1 MKVKSI
7 KTARVL
13 GNKIKP
19 IFRMTNTKML
29 MKMSKSPK
37 SRNNVVIEIDK
48 KESINSQNFQTSMT
62 SIENSMSFNELKKN
76 KEECNGSSLYK
87 KYLLSKTQYNQK
99 ISEIADINNKYIQ
112 NQNEIKRLEKYLEKL
127 KQEKNEKK
135 SNIIDL
141 LSQKESLEEIYKL
154 KLFSLYKKNINDN
167 NNNINGQIQEI
178 KKEKKMKN
186 WKIKNKPNLTLNN
199 IDNGN
204 DTLEANPFET
214 INIIND
220 DEVEIQL
227 DDIKKSNQQ
236 KYEEQVISL
245 AEEFL
250 QKKDTEMNNKLIAK
264 IKFGYQI
271 FFLETNSYT
280 CIKLDNI
287 ISNFFSR
294 ASAII
299 SKESNGKFTE
309 KLINS
314 FLKIL
319 LKINLVNDEMAK
331 TLKFLNKIYKNT
343 KKQIKDKIALLN
355 KRNTNLSNKKIS
367 YENIQKELKKFIDDN
382 KDKVKNNE
390 KNVIHLENDNDNMID
405 NNVDNDLELLQSE
418 KKFDLC
424 ETERKISEKM
434 ELEYSVDSTDNN
446 NEKAKSLN
454 TKKLSMNKLF
464 SVKKK
469 LNEEHNGV
477 KNLKNVII
485 NYIPCAN
492 KENKAYENV
501 KQNIVKNNKEI
512 NVNNLLINNN
522 INIENNNNIIN
533 NKNKRNII
541 HTVLGSPKKQSVINK
556 KDNKVNSLRK
566 IAIPHKTHANIC
578 HSPTN
583 LKRNTS
589 NDKLFTI
596 DKRDNQNKAKNYTP
610 CKTININDKTKALD
624 TSVNRSFN
632 NIYNITEDMPQ
643 SICYFKLSDKN
654 EFNPLTDNSP
664 LKYNYFEG
672 SIFIDKVF
680 NKLKICRK
688 TEKKFV
694 GIDLK
699 DILEMHLGNEMDK
712 VVKIYDAYKKSGK
725 NKDKKIDFNKM
736 IYSGEI
742 KSLDLKQNEK
752 NKLANCKFFNLL
764 IIVGKRFIPKA
775 EFIFDNVDHFNIW
788 YNCLDNIVKINN
800 SDKEKKKLNFN

>member
-271 FFLETNSYT
+271 FFLETNSY
-280 CIKLDNI
+280 I
-287 ISNFFSR
+287 
-294 ASAII
+294 
-299 SKESNGKFTE
+299 
-309 KLINS
+309 
-314 FLKIL
+314 
-319 LKINLVNDEMAK
+319 
-331 TLKFLNKIYKNT
+331 
-343 KKQIKDKIALLN
+343 
-355 KRNTNLSNKKIS
+355 
-367 YENIQKELKKFIDDN
+367 
-382 KDKVKNNE
+382 
-390 KNVIHLENDNDNMID
+390 
-405 NNVDNDLELLQSE
+405 
-418 KKFDLC
+418 
-424 ETERKISEKM
+424 
-434 ELEYSVDSTDNN
+434 
-446 NEKAKSLN
+446 
-454 TKKLSMNKLF
+454 
-464 SVKKK
+464 
-469 LNEEHNGV
+469 
-477 KNLKNVII
+477 
-485 NYIPCAN
+485 
-492 KENKAYENV
+492 
-501 KQNIVKNNKEI
+501 
-512 NVNNLLINNN
+512 
-522 INIENNNNIIN
+522 
-533 NKNKRNII
+533 
-541 HTVLGSPKKQSVINK
+541 
-556 KDNKVNSLRK
+556 
-566 IAIPHKTHANIC
+566 
-578 HSPTN
+578 
-583 LKRNTS
+583 
-589 NDKLFTI
+589 
-596 DKRDNQNKAKNYTP
+596 
-610 CKTININDKTKALD
+610 
-624 TSVNRSFN
+624 
-632 NIYNITEDMPQ
+632 
-643 SICYFKLSDKN
+643 
-654 EFNPLTDNSP
+654 
-664 LKYNYFEG
+664 
-672 SIFIDKVF
+672 
-680 NKLKICRK
+680 
-688 TEKKFV
+688 
-694 GIDLK
+694 
-699 DILEMHLGNEMDK
+699 
-712 VVKIYDAYKKSGK
+712 
-725 NKDKKIDFNKM
+725 
-736 IYSGEI
+736 
-742 KSLDLKQNEK
+742 
-752 NKLANCKFFNLL
+752 
-764 IIVGKRFIPKA
+764 
-775 EFIFDNVDHFNIW
+775 
-788 YNCLDNIVKINN
+788 
-800 SDKEKKKLNFN
+800 

>member
-37 SRNNVVIEIDK
+37 SRNNVIIEIDK

-167 NNNINGQIQEI
+167 HNNINGQIQEI

-541 HTVLGSPKKQSVINK
+541 HTVLGSPKKKSVLNT

>member
-541 HTVLGSPKKQSVINK
+541 HTVLGSPKKKSVLNT

>member
-37 SRNNVVIEIDK
+37 SRNNVIIEIDK

-87 KYLLSKTQYNQK
+87 KYLLSKTQYNKK

-405 NNVDNDLELLQSE
+405 NNEDNDLELLQSE

-501 KQNIVKNNKEI
+501 KQNIDKNNKEI

-541 HTVLGSPKKQSVINK
+541 HTVLGSPKKKSVLNT

-566 IAIPHKTHANIC
+566 IAIPHKTYANIC

-742 KSLDLKQNEK
+742 KSLVKQNEK